1 MKQLIHKYNH
11 QETLLMVSLYP
22 KKGELYSAG
31 TSGVASYAKNVVKNM
46 ERRVVVLADVLDKP
60 DIYEE
65 DNVLVYRCFKRNS
78 LLMWLQIVKAIYQF
92 SSVKNILVQL
102 DFAMYGS
109 VVTTSLVIPF
119 LAFLKIFEY
128 RTNVIMHHVVTDIF
142 KLKGHVGLGEGFLD
156 IIKGF
161 IFNKLFH
168 AFYLLLSIFTIKI
181 IVLED
186 VLRERL
192 GRIISK
198 EKIVT
203 IPHGVDTDIK
213 EIEKFEARKRLGI
226 PRDDC
231 FVLFFGY
238 VNWFKGADFF
248 VEAFKDV
255 HKILGKKAHFIIAGG
270 KSPTLKDRGFYQ
282 KYFGR
287 VLENIYDSHNIQ
299 ITGYVP
305 QDEIG
310 VYFSATDL
318 VVLPYRNFMTASGVF
333 SLVFSY
339 NKPFIVSGELGE
351 MFDESDFKQV
361 FGAVGLRKENIVF
374 DLTQKS
380 CLAVTEE
387 VLKDG
392 LKSKMK
398 NATQIIR
405 RDRSYRNIAILFEIL
420 IIAPNVTF
428 QKRLQLSYTR

>member
-11 QETLLMVSLYP
+11 QETLLMISPYP

-31 TSGVASYAKNVVKNM
+31 TSGAASYAKNLVKNM
-46 ERRVVVLADVLDKP
+46 ERRVVVLADIQDKP

-65 DNVLVYRCFKRNS
+65 ENVLVYRCFKRNTP
-78 LLMWLQIVKAIYQF
+78 LMWLQIVKTIFQF

-119 LAFLKIFEY
+119 LAILKIIGY
-128 RTNVIMHHVVTDIF
+128 GTNVIMHHVVTDIF
-142 KLKGHVGLGEGFLD
+142 RLKGHVGLGEGFLD
-156 IIKGF
+156 TIKGF
-161 IFNKLFH
+161 TYNKLFH
-168 AFYLLLSIFTIKI
+168 SFYLLFSLFTTKI

-192 GRIISK
+192 GQIISK

-213 EIEKFEARKRLGI
+213 EIEKLEARKRLGI
-226 PRDDC
+226 PVGDY

-255 HKILGKKAHFIIAGG
+255 RKILDKKAHFIIAGG

-282 KYFGR
+282 RYFGR

-310 VYFSATDL
+310 IYFSAADL

-339 NKPFIVSGELGE
+339 KKPFIVSRELGE
-351 MFDESDFKQV
+351 IFDESDFKQA
-361 FGAVGLRKENIVF
+361 FDAVGLQKENIVF
-374 DLTQKS
+374 DLNKKS
-380 CLAVTEE
+380 CLDVTEE

-398 NATQIIR
+398 NAAQIIR
-405 RDRSYRNIAILFEIL
+405 RDRSYRNIAILFESL
-420 IIAPNVTF
+420 IFTPSVVLR
-428 QKRLQLSYTR
+428 KRLQLSYTR